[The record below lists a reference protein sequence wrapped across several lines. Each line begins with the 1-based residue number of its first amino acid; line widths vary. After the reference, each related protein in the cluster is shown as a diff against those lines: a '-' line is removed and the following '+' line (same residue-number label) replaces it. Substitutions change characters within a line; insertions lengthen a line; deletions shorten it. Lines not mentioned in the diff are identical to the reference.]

1 MIGCDESAIPRAA
14 TAEHSETEHAQY
26 LAARFHFAQ
35 IEFAKARLNR
45 AINQRE
51 NALLLRVVIERA
63 KSADL
68 VQSPQTVERVEI
80 LRVTG
85 G

>member
-1 MIGCDESAIPRAA
+1 MIGCDESAIPGAA
-14 TAEHSETEHAQY
+14 TAEHGETEHAPY

-45 AINQRE
+45 AISQSE
-51 NALLLRVVIERA
+51 NTLLLRVVIERA

-68 VQSPQTVERVEI
+68 VEASQTVERVEI
-80 LRVTG
+80 LRVTRG
-85 G
+85 